1 MKVVPARRINPLHRG
16 PSRADRT
23 VTSVA
28 AVTASK
34 ILAAIHNTMA
44 FPKTFALLLGTA
56 FLLQLANAAAP
67 SPIRPITDTSAKA
80 FDKDIA
86 AKEVETDID
95 NFIAAYDNIRDDLKS
110 IANEFDKTRVKDAG
124 IRKLADWGIALS
136 RVYEL
141 DGMKAD
147 KRLLDRMKDCAD
159 MLLGT
164 SKTQQSYV
172 ENTVMRGWPMYV
184 SESDKEP
191 TFEAFNFGHI
201 GVAIS
206 LTARAIALRGN
217 HERAARMVT
226 PVLEALY
233 DGFLTNDTAKSKLDR
248 AGRVVYVPA
257 PRILNKMRAARQ
269 IRATDH
275 EGCLDNPQAYNH
287 GLMAARAAMAAWRA
301 IHVIDWNVAEW
312 TMVEWNRIQ
321 AKNQL
326 DEFVE
331 KNAQYLKDGLQMQP
345 TTGESKLDKY
355 PGPKGTEWYQWKY
368 RNYEKCPKAIGTFLD
383 RPEDMAHATY
393 ETNFVVEVRQWA
405 HDHQGEPDII
415 FDMNDAHRMM
425 VTFLNRVV
433 ADYEAYGGERFA
445 CDVDGT
451 TDKKS
456 NGIGEAWKQCGG
468 SRRKEVRAAFAP
480 SWLPLATAVRY
491 DLDKNDQ
498 AHCDALRM
506 TNTIMPLVM
515 PGAEFDEDNFDRL
528 SVKFAS
534 EAIQAKYYWH
544 YYEKGMKHL
553 CSSNSKSDSKKKD

>member
-1 MKVVPARRINPLHRG
+1 MIIQQQASHINPLRRG
-16 PSRADRT
+16 IQQIGT
-23 VTSVA
+23 VASVA
-28 AVTASK
+28 AVSASNN
-34 ILAAIHNTMA
+34 LAAVHNTMA
-44 FPKTFALLLGTA
+44 FPKTFALLIGTA
-56 FLLQLANAAAP
+56 FLLQLATASSS
-67 SPIRPITDTSAKA
+67 SPIRPIADTSAKH

-86 AKEVETDID
+86 AKEVEKDID
-95 NFIAAYDNIRDDLKS
+95 NFLAAYDNIRDDLNS
-110 IANEFDKTRVKDAG
+110 IANEFDKTRVKDVG

-141 DGMKAD
+141 EGMKAD
-147 KRLLDRMKDCAD
+147 NRILDRMRDCAR
-159 MLLGT
+159 MLLST
-164 SKTQQSYV
+164 RKTQHSYV
-172 ENTVMRGWPMYV
+172 ENAVMRGWPMYV
-184 SESDKEP
+184 NEADREP

-206 LTARAIALRGN
+206 LTARALAMKGQ
-217 HERAARMVT
+217 HEKAARMVT

-233 DGFLTNDTAKSKLDR
+233 DGFLTADPTKSKLDR
-248 AGRVVYVPA
+248 DGRVVYVPRPA
-257 PRILNKMRAARQ
+257 SVMNKMRAARQ

-275 EGCLDNPQAYNH
+275 EPDCLDNPQAYNH

-301 IHVIDWNVAEW
+301 IHVIDWSEAEW
-312 TMVEWNRIQ
+312 TMVEWNRVQ

-326 DEFVE
+326 DAFVE
-331 KNAQYLKDGLQMQP
+331 KNAQYLKDGLKRQP
-345 TTGESKLDKY
+345 PTGGSKLDKY
-355 PGPKGTEWYQWKY
+355 PGPEGTDWYQWKY
-368 RNYEKCPKAIGTFLD
+368 RNYDMCPKAIGTFLD

-405 HDHQGEPDII
+405 HEHQGEPDII
-415 FDMNDAHRMM
+415 FDMADAHRMI

-433 ADYEAYGGERFA
+433 ADYKADGGERFA

-456 NGIGEAWKQCGG
+456 NGIGESWKQCGG

-491 DLDKNDQ
+491 DLEKNNQ

-506 TNTIMPLVM
+506 TNTVMPLVM
-515 PGAEFDEDNFDRL
+515 PGAEFDETNFDRL
-528 SVKFAS
+528 TVKFAS

-553 CSSNSKSDSKKKD
+553 CN